1 MGEAFT
7 QLSLGLPSA
16 DPEPQPPSGPR
27 QRTRSDSI
35 VRRAR
40 LTLGE
45 AARIMREAVKDK
57 SYRSTPVGLE
67 VAQFIRW
74 FRNEY
79 GATSETLRDY
89 EAILA
94 KLAIDHADLELAAFE
109 PPDGTTRLREFIDE
123 RWGDAAPRTR
133 KKVRAILMSFFKWAQ
148 AEFKIQGNPVV
159 PIRSPRLRDVERELF
174 SAEDVV
180 GIVASQ
186 PELRDRVA
194 LKLLFLMGLRK
205 GELAATRYRD
215 FDLGRRRLQVHGK
228 GGKIRQTPIPT
239 EELRQEIAEL
249 SLRRDPLEHLLYPQ
263 KRGPKG
269 TVIWEDRRKPLSGP
283 PSIAGGIGAS
293 PAPASS
299 TRGRRTARR
308 CTAPATRQGPS
319 STSPLATSTRRS
331 SSSVT
336 PTSARPPTSTSRA
349 QPQTSKTS
357 SGRSTATECGQLFRS
372 RPFSRNRS
380 DRNTPICGDDG
391 GGGNR
396 TRVRSRTGG
405 ASTSIGCPFSSPAGR
420 GAAALPTG

>member
-16 DPEPQPPSGPR
+16 DLEPASSSGPR
-27 QRTRSDSI
+27 RTTRGDSI

-40 LTLGE
+40 LTLGD

-148 AEFKIQGNPVV
+148 AEFKLQGNPVV

-174 SAEDVV
+174 SAEDVA
-180 GIVASQ
+180 GIVAAQ

-283 PSIAGGIGAS
+283 ALHRWWYRCLTRAGVVEE
-293 PAPASS
+293 
-299 TRGRRTARR
+299 GRRTARR
-308 CTAPATRQGPS
+308 CTAPATRQAPS
-319 STSPLATSTRRS
+319 STSPPATSTRPS
-331 SSSVT
+331 SCSAT

-349 QPQTSKTS
+349 RPQTSKTS
-357 SGRSTATECGQLFRS
+357 FGRSTATECGQPFRS
-372 RPFSRNRS
+372 RHLFQKSFRS
-380 DRNTPICGDDG
+380 ENPDL
-391 GGGNR
+391 
-396 TRVRSRTGG
+396 
-405 ASTSIGCPFSSPAGR
+405 R
-420 GAAALPTG
+420 G